1 MIEYVS
7 LNEAQELDAFV
18 ESHPNHHFMQTSA
31 WGRVK
36 TDWGWYGILCRDEA
50 GNIRGSM
57 ALLRHNVH
65 FFKTCMLYAPR
76 GPICDYADLDTLR
89 ELTQGAKELAKRCGA
104 YLLRIDPRIEE
115 TDTDFAKKAR
125 LLGYSIDNASDFS
138 LFQPRMCYVTDM
150 NGLTPETLESIYH
163 RTAKTH
169 LHKAQKNGLT
179 VRLGTEADLPAF
191 CEMMEQVAQKNDFEA
206 RSESYFRS
214 FLSGLGDAARLYLAE
229 HEGVP
234 VAASISVL
242 QGDRGWFMYG
252 CSDRACL
259 KLCPNELLQWQMQ
272 CDALRAGCRWF
283 DFRGVEGRPVEDN
296 PKYGLHRY
304 KQGFGA
310 DFHAYVGQL
319 DIITRPHLNRLIQLS
334 FALKEKLGR

>member
-104 YLLRIDPRIEE
+104 YLLRMDPRIEE

-214 FLSGLGDAARLYLAE
+214 FLAGLGDAARLYLAE

-259 KLCPNELLQWQMQ
+259 KFCPNELLQWQMQ